1 MGDTVPTHQQPSIY
15 DGTTGRSDSG
25 GRRTHIIQLLRDS
38 REPLSVA
45 EVAEQVGIHV
55 NTARFHLE
63 SLVYSGMAT
72 RETETRSVPGRPRVV
87 YTGTLPNQT
96 HERAQGF
103 RLLSEMLTAA
113 VAEVNPDAGPW
124 LYGVGQ
130 EWGRYL
136 TTKVPPY
143 TTIDES
149 EITKRL
155 VDKLDAL
162 WFAPEVERGE
172 DGELRLQLHNC
183 PFAQTAHQY
192 PQVVCQLHAGM
203 INGSLEE
210 MRSTCRLAEL
220 APQVEPHRCVGVLG
234 PVLDETVTEVPLR
247 RPGRAM
253 VLATSMNEAASDL
266 DETVLDTVVPDPGTG
281 PGADAGADTDT
292 NPAQC

>member
-1 MGDTVPTHQQPSIY
+1 MTVPTHQQPSIY

-45 EVAEQVGIHV
+45 DVAEQVGIHV

-72 RETETRSVPGRPRVV
+72 RETESRAAPGRPRVV

-103 RLLSEMLTAA
+103 RLLAEMLTAA
-113 VAEVNPDAGPW
+113 VAEADPDAGPW

-136 TTKVPPY
+136 TTKVPPFM
-143 TTIDES
+143 TIDES
-149 EITKRL
+149 EITNRL

-162 WFAPEVERGE
+162 WFAPELEHDADDQPQLV
-172 DGELRLQLHNC
+172 LHNC
-183 PFAQTAHQY
+183 PFATTARQY
-192 PQVVCQLHAGM
+192 PRVVCQLHAGM

-210 MRSTCRLAEL
+210 MRSTVRLTEL
-220 APQVEPHRCVGVLG
+220 EPLVSPHRCVGI
-234 PVLDETVTEVPLR
+234 LDRAPDEALTSVPLR
-247 RPGRAM
+247 RP
-253 VLATSMNEAASDL
+253 AAGASAPEPVAAGPDDDEMSD
-266 DETVLDTVVPDPGTG
+266 PDPV
-281 PGADAGADTDT
+281 
-292 NPAQC
+292 QC

>member
-1 MGDTVPTHQQPSIY
+1 MPTHQQPSIY

-38 REPLSVA
+38 REPMSVA

-72 RETETRSVPGRPRVV
+72 RETEARAAPGRPRVV

-103 RLLSEMLTAA
+103 RLLAEMLTAA
-113 VAEVNPDAGPW
+113 VAEADPDAGPW
-124 LYGVGQ
+124 LYQVGQ

-143 TTIDES
+143 VTIDES
-149 EITKRL
+149 EITNRL

-162 WFAPEVERGE
+162 WFAPELEHSDEGQPSLV
-172 DGELRLQLHNC
+172 LHNC
-183 PFAQTAHQY
+183 PFAQTANAY
-192 PQVVCQLHAGM
+192 PDVVCQLHAGM

-210 MRSTCRLAEL
+210 MRSAYRLTHL
-220 APQVEPHRCVGVLG
+220 APQVSPHRCVGVLS
-234 PVLDETVTEVPLR
+234 PVPAEVVTSVPLHT
-247 RPGRAM
+247 PAPHVG
-253 VLATSMNEAASDL
+253 E
-266 DETVLDTVVPDPGTG
+266 PDV
-281 PGADAGADTDT
+281 
-292 NPAQC
+292 

>member
-1 MGDTVPTHQQPSIY
+1 MPTHQQPSVY

-25 GRRTHIIQLLRDS
+25 GRRTHIIQILRDS

-45 EVAEQVGIHV
+45 EVAERVGIHV

-72 RETETRSVPGRPRVV
+72 RETESRSGPGRPRVV

-103 RLLSEMLTAA
+103 RLLAEMLTAA
-113 VAEVNPDAGPW
+113 VAESDPHAGPW
-124 LYGVGQ
+124 LYRVGQ

-143 TTIDES
+143 VTIDES
-149 EITKRL
+149 EITNRL

-162 WFAPEVERGE
+162 WFAPELERTD
-172 DGELRLQLHNC
+172 DGQPHLVLHNC
-183 PFAQTAHQY
+183 PFAQTANQY
-192 PQVVCQLHAGM
+192 PHVVCQLHAGM

-210 MRSTCRLAEL
+210 MRSTCRLTEL
-220 APQVEPHRCVGVLG
+220 EPQVTPHRCVGYLSDI
-234 PVLDETVTEVPLR
+234 PDETVVSVPLR
-247 RPGRAM
+247 GPVAQ
-253 VLATSMNEAASDL
+253 ASA
-266 DETVLDTVVPDPGTG
+266 DTTAGQMSPGTDL
-281 PGADAGADTDT
+281 AR
-292 NPAQC
+292 C